1 MIDQHYV
8 TIWTFHAVQVKNLIE
23 SNIFLNEDNVIEAN
37 KYRRNA
43 LEFVSDRRETL
54 NNYLREIGRC
64 LQ

>member
-1 MIDQHYV
+1 LK
-8 TIWTFHAVQVKNLIE
+8 VKF
-23 SNIFLNEDNVIEAN
+23 FLNEDNVIEAD

-54 NNYLREIGRC
+54 NNYLREIGRF